1 MRAAECSSSCAFCR
15 LATTLLI
22 CRTAMASPSSFSGL
36 HTEFHDESTLE
47 FAHAAQDGRPYY
59 GEVFSDTF
67 SDTFSDVFSES
78 PHRYELQSSQ
88 QSNSQSVTDIDC
100 SPIYVG
106 AENDFI
112 SAEEQTNYLELY
124 PDTDS
129 DPEAQEASQDS
140 PYLVDHT
147 FEHFD
152 QPGKFNDE
160 VISLLTYCEPVE
172 IVGSTYSA
180 NINSKVNLK
189 NLARTFQYLPPTTP
203 VKKSNDIP
211 KKISASK
218 KEKSGTINF
227 RNAIK
232 FKIDLDIFGMTGFAC
247 GNVFSNGKIILSSI
261 NSDNDDLAKT
271 ILNHIAQSIQEA
283 HFVSIAND
291 PGAAVIQCHS
301 YNPNYS
307 IVPDTLTIISQLQTS
322 VPFRIK
328 YSRLDQAYRDG
339 LLESAENE
347 LVATGSSKEKPS
359 GHGYGIK
366 YDCFSVTIYHTGK
379 IQARTFKPHLSR
391 SQLRNALL
399 RVHSTLMSIQHIV
412 EVQGDDSFDGSKRR
426 NHSSASGKQLRTSPS
441 PFKPLHSL
449 F

>member
-1 MRAAECSSSCAFCR
+1 
-15 LATTLLI
+15 
-22 CRTAMASPSSFSGL
+22 MASPSSFSGF

-47 FAHAAQDGRPYY
+47 FAHAAQDGRPYC

-67 SDTFSDVFSES
+67 SDAFSES
-78 PHRYELQSSQ
+78 PHRYETQLSQ
-88 QSNSQSVTDIDC
+88 QSNSQSVTDIDY
-100 SPIYVG
+100 SPFHVG
-106 AENDFI
+106 AENDFT
-112 SAEEQTNYLELY
+112 SAGERTMDQFL
-124 PDTDS
+124 DTDS
-129 DPEAQEASQDS
+129 DLEAQEASQDS
-140 PYLVDHT
+140 PYLAHHT
-147 FEHFD
+147 FEHYD
-152 QPGKFNDE
+152 HPGKFNDE
-160 VISLLTYCEPVE
+160 VVSLLSYCEPVE
-172 IVGSTYSA
+172 VVGSTYSA
-180 NINSKVNLK
+180 NINSKVHLK
-189 NLARTFQYLPPTTP
+189 NLARTFQYLPPATP

-218 KEKSGTINF
+218 KGKSGPINF

-232 FKIDLDIFGMTGFAC
+232 FKIDLDIFGMTGSAC

-261 NSDNDDLAKT
+261 NSDNDDLAKN
-271 ILNHIAQSIQEA
+271 ILNHIAHSIQEA

-307 IVPDTLTIISQLQTS
+307 IVPDSLTIISQLQTS

-339 LLESAENE
+339 LLESAPNE

-391 SQLRNALL
+391 FQLRNALL
-399 RVHSTLMSIQHIV
+399 RVHSTLMRIQHIV
-412 EVQGDDSFDGSKRR
+412 EVQGDDTFDGSKRR

-441 PFKPLHSL
+441 PFKPLHS
-449 F
+449 FF